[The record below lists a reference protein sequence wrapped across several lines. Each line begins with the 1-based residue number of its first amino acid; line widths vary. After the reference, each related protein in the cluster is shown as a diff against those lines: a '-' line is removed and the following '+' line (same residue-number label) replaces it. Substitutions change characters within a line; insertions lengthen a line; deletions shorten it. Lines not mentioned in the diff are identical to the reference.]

1 MKAFIFLLIF
11 SVCRNCFAA
20 EFILKLKP
28 DSDALSLNDFNILTF
43 AYNSAAQ
50 LYKVDLSQSQF
61 INLSLNKN
69 VQYLVPNIK
78 IQIKDF
84 SRPETLVAPQK
95 QWNLE
100 KVNAAQAW
108 ALAGNKGSRKIVV
121 AVIDSGVDANHPD
134 LKGNVLPGFNF
145 VDNTTNATDEFG
157 HGTHCAGVIGAT
169 GSTNGGVL
177 GVSPEV
183 SILPVR
189 FLSKTGLGD
198 LYTGI
203 QAIDYAIE
211 KKVDI
216 ISASWGAQISKPELI
231 VVLREAAER
240 ADKAGIM
247 LVTAAGNLN
256 RNNDIVDVYPANSNT
271 SSILSVAGTDQND
284 VKMKISNYGSKNVHT
299 AAPGVDIVSTSLNGK
314 YKVMTGTSMAT
325 PLVAGLAAFLKAQR
339 PNLTAAE
346 IRKII
351 LENGAPAQVEDLC
364 HCRIDAEAATK
375 YILSKAEN

>member
-134 LKGNVLPGFNF
+134 LDGLASSEVIICSNQKVHQIALCAIETLCATGEPLITNYWRLNQRVVTTHTTIIMSNSQKSRCSANQFNLTRNPGRDLNGRLRRAL
-145 VDNTTNATDEFG
+145 DLSLG
-157 HGTHCAGVIGAT
+157 GVSFSETGAT
-169 GSTNGGVL
+169 GNKG
-177 GVSPEV
+177 
-183 SILPVR
+183 
-189 FLSKTGLGD
+189 F
-198 LYTGI
+198 
-203 QAIDYAIE
+203 
-211 KKVDI
+211 
-216 ISASWGAQISKPELI
+216 W
-231 VVLREAAER
+231 
-240 ADKAGIM
+240 
-247 LVTAAGNLN
+247 
-256 RNNDIVDVYPANSNT
+256 
-271 SSILSVAGTDQND
+271 
-284 VKMKISNYGSKNVHT
+284 
-299 AAPGVDIVSTSLNGK
+299 SLNSSG
-314 YKVMTGTSMAT
+314 
-325 PLVAGLAAFLKAQR
+325 
-339 PNLTAAE
+339 
-346 IRKII
+346 I
-351 LENGAPAQVEDLC
+351 
-364 HCRIDAEAATK
+364 
-375 YILSKAEN
+375 